1 MPTAGPG
8 GGPAGPS
15 PRRRGPGGGGARVP
29 RNVEAGAGGGWRAG
43 RRRGP
48 MAGEQKQKI
57 AEGVRRHWEQVDREE
72 LAFQERKAKT
82 CSLCGEPGHQ
92 ALYCPNASP
101 EMQELLAE
109 QQRRKAEKIS
119 RANKGAPRR
128 KKTAEERAKISRAMK
143 ERYKDG
149 RVRRVCKICGQ
160 PGHYAKTCPHREGAA
175 GAGAGAGAEAAGEGG
190 ASAAPADPAGGG
202 APP

>member
-1 MPTAGPG
+1 MGRDRPRRQRQASRNP
-8 GGPAGPS
+8 PRFPPVFPS
-15 PRRRGPGGGGARVP
+15 PASLSSL
-29 RNVEAGAGGGWRAG
+29 RA
-43 RRRGP
+43 
-48 MAGEQKQKI
+48 AQKQKI
-57 AEGVRRHWEQVDREE
+57 AEGVRRHWEQVDREA
-72 LAFQERKAKT
+72 LASQERKAKT

-143 ERYKDG
+143 ERYRDG

-175 GAGAGAGAEAAGEGG
+175 GAGAGAEAAGEGG
-190 ASAAPADPAGGG
+190 ASAAAAPADPAGGG

>member
-1 MPTAGPG
+1 MGRDRPRRQRQASRNP
-8 GGPAGPS
+8 PRFPPVFPS
-15 PRRRGPGGGGARVP
+15 PASLSSL
-29 RNVEAGAGGGWRAG
+29 RA
-43 RRRGP
+43 
-48 MAGEQKQKI
+48 AQKQKI

-175 GAGAGAGAEAAGEGG
+175 GAGAGAEAGGEGG
-190 ASAAPADPAGGG
+190 A
-202 APP
+202 